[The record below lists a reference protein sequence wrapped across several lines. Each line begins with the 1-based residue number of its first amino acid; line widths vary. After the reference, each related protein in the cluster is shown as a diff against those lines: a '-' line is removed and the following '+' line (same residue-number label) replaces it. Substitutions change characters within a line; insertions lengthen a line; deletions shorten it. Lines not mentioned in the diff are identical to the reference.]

1 VADATAAGEPKEV
14 VETEEGV
21 AREIA
26 AAEAKAVS
34 VTQTTTAEET
44 LITPVVKSK
53 MPLTATE
60 DTELMQIFASTEPDT
75 PPKTESKALVKAPAS
90 VAAATQTQTL
100 VSNVLS
106 KPKGIF
112 VQHGSFARLQGALVW
127 QSNYSNERKTK
138 VFIKGTNPKR
148 FVVVSGPF
156 ADRQRARDTLDTG
169 SDAFLVPA
177 HLIGEEVRSLG
188 GL

>member
-1 VADATAAGEPKEV
+1 
-14 VETEEGV
+14 
-21 AREIA
+21 
-26 AAEAKAVS
+26 
-34 VTQTTTAEET
+34 
-44 LITPVVKSK
+44 

-60 DTELMQIFASTEPDT
+60 DTELMQIFASTEPNT
-75 PPKTESKALVKAPAS
+75 PAKTESKALVKAPAN

-148 FVVVSGPF
+148 LSWSVVLLRIGNVLETRST
-156 ADRQRARDTLDTG
+156 RAPMR
-169 SDAFLVPA
+169 F
-177 HLIGEEVRSLG
+177 
-188 GL
+188 

>member
-1 VADATAAGEPKEV
+1 
-14 VETEEGV
+14 
-21 AREIA
+21 
-26 AAEAKAVS
+26 
-34 VTQTTTAEET
+34 T
-44 LITPVVKSK
+44 LIAPVVKSK

-60 DTELMQIFASTEPDT
+60 DTELMQIFASTEPNT
-75 PPKTESKALVKAPAS
+75 PAKTESKALVKAPAN

-177 HLIGEEVRSLG
+177 HLIGEEVMSLG